1 MKKRAKPSWKSLSL
15 GEKIGVIMFY
25 VLGIGIALGMIII
38 MYLQAP
44 IVW

>member
-1 MKKRAKPSWKSLSL
+1 MKKRVKPSWKSLTL

-25 VLGIGIALGMIII
+25 VLGIAIALGMIII